1 MTGRHPRAFRLLAST
16 VTAAALAVPATAAAA
31 GSAGAKGSA
40 DDSSRPGIT
49 AAGTALVN
57 ATHSAY
63 PVQVANPILQ
73 NDIRHFG
80 SSSDIPRHFGN
91 PVVVRVEGGFD
102 WTAAGVGAA
111 GGVGLALVVGAGTFG
126 LRRRQRVEA
135 ARA

>member
-1 MTGRHPRAFRLLAST
+1 MTGRHHRTFRLLAST

-31 GSAGAKGSA
+31 GIAGAKGSA
-40 DDSSRPGIT
+40 DDSNRPGIT
-49 AAGTALVN
+49 AAGTALAN

-73 NDIRHFG
+73 NDI
-80 SSSDIPRHFGN
+80 RHFGN

-126 LRRRQRVEA
+126 LRRRQHVEA

>member
-1 MTGRHPRAFRLLAST
+1 MTGRHHRAFRLLVST
-16 VTAAALAVPATAAAA
+16 FTAAALAVPATAAADGNA
-31 GSAGAKGSA
+31 GLNGSA
-40 DDSSRPGIT
+40 DDSNRPGIT
-49 AAGTALVN
+49 AAGTALAN

-80 SSSDIPRHFGN
+80 NSSDIPHVAN
-91 PVVVRVEGGFD
+91 PVVVRVDGGFD

-111 GGVGLALVVGAGTFG
+111 GGVGLALVVGAGTFS
-126 LRRRQRVEA
+126 LRHRQRVDG

>member
-1 MTGRHPRAFRLLAST
+1 MTGRQHRAFRLLAST
-16 VTAAALAVPATAAAA
+16 VTAAALTVPATAAAGGNA
-31 GSAGAKGSA
+31 GAEGSAN
-40 DDSSRPGIT
+40 DSNRPGIT
-49 AAGTALVN
+49 AAGTALAN

-73 NDIRHFG
+73 NDI
-80 SSSDIPRHFGN
+80 RHFGN

>member
-1 MTGRHPRAFRLLAST
+1 MTGRHHQAFRLLAST
-16 VTAAALAVPATAAAA
+16 VTAAALAVPATAAA
-31 GSAGAKGSA
+31 GGNAGAKGSA
-40 DDSSRPGIT
+40 NDSNRPGIT
-49 AAGTALVN
+49 AAGTALAN

-73 NDIRHFG
+73 NDI
-80 SSSDIPRHFGN
+80 RHFGN

-126 LRRRQRVEA
+126 LRRRQRLEA

>member
-1 MTGRHPRAFRLLAST
+1 MTGRHHRAFRLLAST
-16 VTAAALAVPATAAAA
+16 VTVAALAVPATAAAGGNA
-31 GSAGAKGSA
+31 VAEGSAN
-40 DDSSRPGIT
+40 DS
-49 AAGTALVN
+49 N
-57 ATHSAY
+57 A
-63 PVQVANPILQ
+63 ILQ
-73 NDIRHFG
+73 NDV
-80 SSSDIPRHFGN
+80 RHFGN

>member
-1 MTGRHPRAFRLLAST
+1 MTGRHHRAFRLLAST
-16 VTAAALAVPATAAAA
+16 VTAAALAVPATAAA
-31 GSAGAKGSA
+31 GGNAGAKGSA
-40 DDSSRPGIT
+40 NDSNRPGIT
-49 AAGTALVN
+49 AAGTALAN

-73 NDIRHFG
+73 NDI
-80 SSSDIPRHFGN
+80 RHFGN

>member
-1 MTGRHPRAFRLLAST
+1 MAGRHHRAVRLLAST
-16 VTAAALAVPATAAAA
+16 VTAAALAVPATAAAGGNA
-31 GSAGAKGSA
+31 VAKGSA
-40 DDSSRPGIT
+40 SDS
-49 AAGTALVN
+49 
-57 ATHSAY
+57 
-63 PVQVANPILQ
+63 NPILQ

-80 SSSDIPRHFGN
+80 NSADGRNPGN

>member
-1 MTGRHPRAFRLLAST
+1 MTGRHHRAFRLLAST
-16 VTAAALAVPATAAAA
+16 VTAAALAVPATAAAGGNA
-31 GSAGAKGSA
+31 GAEGSAN
-40 DDSSRPGIT
+40 DSNRPGIT
-49 AAGTALVN
+49 AAGTALAN

-73 NDIRHFG
+73 NDI
-80 SSSDIPRHFGN
+80 RHFGN

>member
-1 MTGRHPRAFRLLAST
+1 MTGRHHRAFRLLAST
-16 VTAAALAVPATAAAA
+16 VTAAALAVPATAAAGGNA
-31 GSAGAKGSA
+31 VTNGPAN
-40 DDSSRPGIT
+40 DS
-49 AAGTALVN
+49 
-57 ATHSAY
+57 
-63 PVQVANPILQ
+63 NPILQ

-80 SSSDIPRHFGN
+80 SSSDIPRHVGN

-126 LRRRQRVEA
+126 LRRRQSVDA